1 MAGYGGS
8 QLLRLLSTLIL
19 ARHLLGPRAFG
30 LVALVNVFLSGI
42 SMLTDLGIGMD
53 VVQHPRGDDP
63 TFLNTAFW
71 IQASRGLTLWVVAVA
86 LAFPFAAFY
95 KEPQVKMLIIAGAF
109 SVAIRGVTSSSVW
122 LMMRHVRL
130 HKLTIL
136 NIAADAAGLVAS
148 VGWALISPTA
158 WALVAGDLAAPI
170 VFVIASH
177 IVAEQRVQL
186 KWDSIAAKEILAFG
200 TGMFLSSA
208 TYFLSGEAER
218 LVVGKFIN
226 IVELGCFSLA
236 LTISLVPLS
245 AIRQLINQ
253 VYFPMVSETARTD
266 LTKAALHLRHVRRL
280 LLAISVLMATGF
292 MVFSKMLVHIAL
304 GPKFVMAGW
313 MLQLL
318 GFRAALELFG
328 TTIGMTLFALGISRY
343 AAIGNT
349 WKLAFLCVGLL
360 VAFHWYGFREALWV
374 LALSPIAHYIPN
386 LFGLKRHLRLA
397 LASEVY
403 CFGIFLACSGLTV
416 MAMRLL

>member
-1 MAGYGGS
+1 MIPPS
-8 QLLRLLSTLIL
+8 S
-19 ARHLLGPRAFG
+19 
-30 LVALVNVFLSGI
+30 
-42 SMLTDLGIGMD
+42 
-53 VVQHPRGDDP
+53 
-63 TFLNTAFW
+63 NTAFW

-226 IVELGCFSLA
+226 IVELGCFFARLNDFPG
-236 LTISLVPLS
+236 SLVGYPPAHKPSL
-245 AIRQLINQ
+245 
-253 VYFPMVSETARTD
+253 FP
-266 LTKAALHLRHVRRL
+266 H
-280 LLAISVLMATGF
+280 GF
-292 MVFSKMLVHIAL
+292 GD
-304 GPKFVMAGW
+304 GP
-313 MLQLL
+313 
-318 GFRAALELFG
+318 
-328 TTIGMTLFALGISRY
+328 Y
-343 AAIGNT
+343 
-349 WKLAFLCVGLL
+349 
-360 VAFHWYGFREALWV
+360 
-374 LALSPIAHYIPN
+374 
-386 LFGLKRHLRLA
+386 
-397 LASEVY
+397 
-403 CFGIFLACSGLTV
+403 
-416 MAMRLL
+416 